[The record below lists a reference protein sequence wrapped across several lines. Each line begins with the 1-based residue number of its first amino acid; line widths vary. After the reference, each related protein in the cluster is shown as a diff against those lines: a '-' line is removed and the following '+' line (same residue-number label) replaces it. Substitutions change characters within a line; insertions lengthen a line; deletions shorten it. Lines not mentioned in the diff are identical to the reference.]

1 MTMTDDHAGGTPA
14 THTAPEDLVSD
25 ADPKAARQRAPIK
38 TVRGLGKA
46 FLAWLEKSPLE
57 EGSAERIKFGAN
69 DPLWSNAPIELANS
83 WHREEQIGWNFCV
96 FEGRLVQAV
105 SDRAMARG
113 GV

>member
-1 MTMTDDHAGGTPA
+1 MTDEEAGATPA

-25 ADPKAARQRAPIK
+25 ANPKAVRQRAPIK

-46 FLAWLEKSPLE
+46 FLAWLEKNPLE
-57 EGSAERIKFGAN
+57 EGAAERIRIGAN
-69 DPLWSNAPIELANS
+69 DPLWSNAPIELGNS
-83 WHREEQIGWNFCV
+83 WHREEEIGWNFCV

-105 SDRAMARG
+105 SDAQMERG